1 MKTIQKVIQSDLSCE
16 QKISYLSDFFG
27 RIQSAISLKAFT
39 ATQLA
44 IIIEGAQAEI
54 NRISQEID
62 KDRQFITKLGIGEL
76 RNKLNSVLVQLQDAY
91 SKFNDVDSQIA
102 PKQAVIEALN
112 NDIEA
117 QKLKADSLRQ

>member
-44 IIIEGAQAEI
+44 IIVEGAQAEI

-76 RNKLNSVLVQLQDAY
+76 RNKLNTVLVQL
-91 SKFNDVDSQIA
+91 
-102 PKQAVIEALN
+102 
-112 NDIEA
+112 
-117 QKLKADSLRQ
+117 